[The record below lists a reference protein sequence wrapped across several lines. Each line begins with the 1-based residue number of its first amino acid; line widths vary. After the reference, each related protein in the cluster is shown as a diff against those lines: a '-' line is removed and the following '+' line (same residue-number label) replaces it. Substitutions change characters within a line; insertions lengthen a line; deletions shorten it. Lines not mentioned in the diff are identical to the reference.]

1 MSAKSTSGSTA
12 ITRTKSRRAV
22 RRIAGTTDPAL
33 RLFAAMNEAGRRQ
46 RCRAYGLRLL
56 GPAHRGI
63 EIVQP
68 PVMNAVDQPVD
79 GKRLAAPPR
88 LLDDRGIA
96 HIVDLLDD
104 VELAQHVGMR
114 RFVGFRRD
122 HGLVLLAQRAD
133 AVEPIVD
140 KAELVAVERRL
151 DAAAA
156 VVPADDDAGGAEHVD
171 GALHPRQAGEADAH
185 DRVGE
190 VAVDENLAGK

>member
-1 MSAKSTSGSTA
+1 MSVSSTSGNTA
-12 ITRTKSRRAV
+12 IARAKFWRAV
-22 RRIAGTTDPAL
+22 QRIAGTTVPAL
-33 RLFAAMNEAGRRQ
+33 GLFAAMNQAGRRQ
-46 RCRAYGLRLL
+46 RSRAYRLRLL
-56 GPAHRGI
+56 GPAHRGV

-79 GKRLAAPPR
+79 GKPLAAPPR

-122 HGLVLLAQRAD
+122 HRLVLLAQRAD

-140 KAELVAVERRL
+140 EAELVAVERRL

-156 VVPADDDAGGAEHVD
+156 VMPADDDAG
-171 GALHPRQAGEADAH
+171 DA
-185 DRVGE
+185 
-190 VAVDENLAGK
+190 